1 MQTSTFSPHGASGL
15 AALVRCFQRSGYS
28 RLLASGCVD
37 GSAFRFQA
45 LGGFV
50 SVKRRVSRC
59 FNYLRLEFQSRAYDF
74 DGSGA
79 QDPSAKVMSTRF
91 RLTVSAFKS
100 GGSGLEFASQ
110 GRFFWETTR
119 GSSSSLVSLS

>member
-1 MQTSTFSPHGASGL
+1 M
-15 AALVRCFQRSGYS
+15 
-28 RLLASGCVD
+28 
-37 GSAFRFQA
+37 
-45 LGGFV
+45 